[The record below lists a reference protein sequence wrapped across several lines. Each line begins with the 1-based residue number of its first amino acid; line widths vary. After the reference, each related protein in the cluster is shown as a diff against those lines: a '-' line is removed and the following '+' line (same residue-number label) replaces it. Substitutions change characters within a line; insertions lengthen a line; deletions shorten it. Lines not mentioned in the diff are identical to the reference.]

1 VRDLNINSSS
11 YYSVSAST
19 TKGFAGLA
27 SGIDTDSMVREM
39 LSGTQAKIDKQK
51 QLKQQTQ
58 WKQEIYQ
65 DVISTI
71 NNFYSKYFDSAFD
84 SKLKT
89 NLYSASFYDSMV
101 SKIKSGDAVNIIST
115 SSSASVGD
123 VSIVVKQLA
132 SAATLLGENK
142 VSSAKKIISTGL
154 TDEKLSSVF
163 ANGATVSFDLS
174 LDGITKTITLSEV
187 ADGSGNITLE
197 SVREAIEKQI
207 QKAFG
212 SYLKVEISGSGD
224 ERRLVLDLNVDQPGH
239 ELRIYG
245 ADALKL
251 GFTPGDSTLVNY
263 NTKLGD
269 LGLLGERF
277 SFTINGL
284 DFSFDKNDT
293 IGSMMNKINS
303 SDAGVKITYST
314 LSDTFKIEATSS
326 GAYYGIEI
334 TQQEG
339 NLLSVLFGEDKI
351 GAGSAVASS
360 KLTTGLIS
368 GNPGGLADDFTTTDA
383 SLVMYVNGTSY
394 TFNLPATAGKTYDK
408 AEIEEAFNKWLL
420 DKFGKTGDTQNIRYE
435 GGNLIVEGGFEVRFD
450 KTTVDLG
457 DADAVAAASKKD
469 LALAFGFSR
478 TGASNIATADT
489 PISEILQ
496 LQGLTIM
503 DADGNPAEKL
513 SDIATING
521 YSVTYS
527 DSRLSLSGSG
537 VIDLS
542 GEPEL
547 AALFGA
553 SFFTLSNGSLSSGAV
568 KAGTDAIISF
578 NGTEVYRSSNT
589 FTIEGLTLE
598 LNKTSKVIL
607 DEFGTVVGYEETV
620 VSTSRD
626 LDAIVETMKNFVN
639 DYNAM
644 LDKLNGYLDEESNYR
659 KYLPLTDEQKKE
671 MSERE
676 IELWEEKAK
685 QGLVRNDPYISS
697 FLSQIRTILYTKP
710 EGCNVGLY
718 NIGIETM
725 SWQNKGKLEFDET
738 AFRNALATNAED
750 IKRLFTDSKEG
761 LAVLITK
768 AVNETARL
776 SVASPGM
783 LVALAGAKGW
793 KGNEKNNTLF
803 YQLQSIESRLKELN
817 NRYEKERQRYWNQF
831 NEMEKMISYY
841 TWQSSMISSTFS
853 GY

>member
-521 YSVTYS
+521 YSVT
-527 DSRLSLSGSG
+527 
-537 VIDLS
+537 
-542 GEPEL
+542 
-547 AALFGA
+547 
-553 SFFTLSNGSLSSGAV
+553 
-568 KAGTDAIISF
+568 
-578 NGTEVYRSSNT
+578 
-589 FTIEGLTLE
+589 
-598 LNKTSKVIL
+598 
-607 DEFGTVVGYEETV
+607 
-620 VSTSRD
+620 
-626 LDAIVETMKNFVN
+626 
-639 DYNAM
+639 
-644 LDKLNGYLDEESNYR
+644 
-659 KYLPLTDEQKKE
+659 
-671 MSERE
+671 
-676 IELWEEKAK
+676 
-685 QGLVRNDPYISS
+685 
-697 FLSQIRTILYTKP
+697 
-710 EGCNVGLY
+710 
-718 NIGIETM
+718 
-725 SWQNKGKLEFDET
+725 
-738 AFRNALATNAED
+738 
-750 IKRLFTDSKEG
+750 
-761 LAVLITK
+761 
-768 AVNETARL
+768 
-776 SVASPGM
+776 
-783 LVALAGAKGW
+783 
-793 KGNEKNNTLF
+793 
-803 YQLQSIESRLKELN
+803 
-817 NRYEKERQRYWNQF
+817 
-831 NEMEKMISYY
+831 
-841 TWQSSMISSTFS
+841 
-853 GY
+853 